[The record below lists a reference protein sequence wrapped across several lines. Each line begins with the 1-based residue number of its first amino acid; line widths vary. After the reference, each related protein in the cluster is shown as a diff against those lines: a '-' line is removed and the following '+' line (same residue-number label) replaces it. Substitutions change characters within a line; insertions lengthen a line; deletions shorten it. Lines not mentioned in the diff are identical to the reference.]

1 MNEQFRISHKLGLM
15 FLPDTL
21 LPEDVKAWA
30 ISQLHAKSPALGIKK
45 IKLYPNAKV
54 QEWPKSHQ
62 PDLLERDN
70 MFSTYKY
77 NRKREEMGLDG
88 YTSEAAKRD
97 NERKNLLGKLDQLKF
112 AHRNVYGDDQ
122 VKLRFTAFWANH
134 FTTGNIW
141 DNQNHIGH
149 AIDEAILA
157 NLNGNFAHMLY
168 KMTTHSSM
176 LTYLDNCWSCGEN
189 SQEAIWA
196 RKDGFQAGL
205 NDNLGRELLEL
216 HTVSPT
222 AKYTESDIKN
232 AANVLAGWGIWPG
245 RITGD
250 DELLSTEQR
259 HKKLYEMGGTINSWD
274 FFKKT
279 HAEPGTKKV
288 LGKVIPA
295 GKGGLK
301 HLTDFLSSHEHTIN
315 YISFKLAQHFVN
327 DNPSKADVDYIKKAW
342 KTGNGNLDQI
352 HTAVIERAISSKE
365 PKFQWPMTWLFQVV
379 RLSGATYFKGWDE
392 LEVYNRGVMDA
403 REIFEELGQSFWH
416 ERQPNG
422 YPLDKREWL
431 SGEMFERRIRFADA
445 IYTAGYPTSNPDE
458 IMDRIGA
465 NETTRNLVN
474 SFSGRKDQF
483 IALMCSPEL
492 MGLENA

>member
-1 MNEQFRISHKLGLM
+1 MNEQFRIAHKLGLM
-15 FLPDTL
+15 FLPETT
-21 LPEDVKAWA
+21 LPEEVKSWA
-30 ISQLHAKSPALGIKK
+30 INQLNAKSPALGIKRIARMAK
-45 IKLYPNAKV
+45 IVPT
-54 QEWPKSHQ
+54 EWPKSVQ
-62 PDLLERDN
+62 PNLLERDN
-70 MFSTYKY
+70 MFSLYKY
-77 NRKREEMGLDG
+77 NKKREEMGLAG
-88 YTSEAAKRD
+88 FTSKAATRE
-97 NERKNLLGKLDQLKF
+97 NERTNTLGVLDELKF
-112 AHRNVYGDDQ
+112 AQRNVYGEDQ
-122 VKLRFTAFWANH
+122 LKLRFTAFWANH

-157 NLNGNFAHMLY
+157 NLNGNFSHMLY

-176 LTYLDNCWSCGEN
+176 LAYLDNCWSCGEN
-189 SQEAIWA
+189 SENAYWA
-196 RKDGFQAGL
+196 KKDGFQAGL

-216 HTVSPT
+216 HTVSPK

-232 AANVLAGWGIWPG
+232 AANVLAGWGVWPG

-259 HKKLYEMGGTINSWD
+259 HKKLLEMGGTINSWD

-301 HLTDFLSSHEHTIN
+301 QLTDFLGSHNHTIN

-327 DNPSKADVDYIKKAW
+327 DNPTKQDVDYIKKAW
-342 KTGNGNLDQI
+342 KGGNGDLVQI
-352 HTAVIERAISSKE
+352 HTAVIERAITSDE
-365 PKFQWPMTWLFQVV
+365 PKFQWPMTWLFHVI
-379 RLSGATYFKGWDE
+379 RLSGATYFEGWDE
-392 LEVYNRGVMDA
+392 LEEYNRGVMHA
-403 REIFEELGQSFWH
+403 RNIFKELGQSFWH

-422 YPLDKREWL
+422 YPLDKNEWL

-445 IYTAGYPTSNPDE
+445 IYSGGNPTSTPDE

-465 NETTRNLVN
+465 NESTRSLVN
-474 SFSGRKDQF
+474 NFTRQKDKF
-483 IALMCSPEL
+483 IALMCSPEI